1 MKEMKL
7 ISMTDFVILIDDKGI
22 DAVKGLWDFNVVV
35 TSYAKFLT
43 QPLTLGIFIPCVDG
57 VPIEEP
63 TQTEKN
69 EFGGAFASIEEQA
82 ELYSLMEQYQ
92 QAKEKVL
99 FEGFEIV
106 KSDFENVLM
115 HINENKYIGTFANGE
130 FLFSYKSIEQLTT
143 FNPTLTQSAI
153 KQIGI

>member
-7 ISMTDFVILIDDKGI
+7 ISMTDFVSLNEMINYSDYWFRVITL
-22 DAVKGLWDFNVVV
+22 N
-35 TSYAKFLT
+35 YAKFLS
-43 QPLTLGIFIPCVDG
+43 QPLTLGMFIPCVDG

-63 TQTEKN
+63 IQTEKN

-99 FEGFEIV
+99 FEGFEI
-106 KSDFENVLM
+106 NG
-115 HINENKYIGTFANGE
+115 KYLESNLIA
-130 FLFSYKSIEQLTT
+130 LSIESIKHEKYTVEEVLNYG
-143 FNPTLTQSAI
+143 NPTLTQSAI
-153 KQIGI
+153 KQLGI

>member
-1 MKEMKL
+1 MKERKL
-7 ISMTDFVILIDDKGI
+7 ISMAEFVSLNEMINYSDYWFRVITL
-22 DAVKGLWDFNVVV
+22 N
-35 TSYAKFLT
+35 YAKFLS
-43 QPLTLGIFIPCVDG
+43 QPLELGMFIPCVDG

-99 FEGFEIV
+99 FEGFNVTLV
-106 KSDFENVLM
+106 KSRNQP
-115 HINENKYIGTFANGE
+115 HYYIVECTAFAWVTWNDSFTVE
-130 FLFSYKSIEQLTT
+130 KLVRIK
-143 FNPTLTQSAI
+143 PTLTQLAI
-153 KQIGI
+153 KQLGI